1 MKYIKVSEAAAKWG
15 ISARRVRLLCEQ
27 GRIAGVERKGNLYMI
42 PIFVVLGIKHIP
54 QLRLSLGCG
63 FVTYALSPPP
73 TVPVQTAEVDGFAQ
87 MFGRDGGT
95 ASEVGDGAC
104 HLEDTVVGACGEPQ
118 TVHRLLHQRLAP
130 FVDSAVLVEQFRI
143 DLCVAMDVGAV
154 PVAFGL
160 DVAGADHPLAHSGA
174 AFSLCFGQEFVVAQ
188 GLDLHVQVDAV
199 EQGAG
204 DTAEVLLHHA
214 GGTSARNFRVIVV
227 SARARI
233 HGGNLQ
239 CPLDIFLSFDI
250 GKVKFVVVQTFLEL
264 FTDVD
269 SGRHNGHSFVEKVNH
284 LLGTETVI
292 PRQ

>member
-1 MKYIKVSEAAAKWG
+1 MEGLPVPHGSTA
-15 ISARRVRLLCEQ
+15 L
-27 GRIAGVERKGNLYMI
+27 
-42 PIFVVLGIKHIP
+42 PFDLGQ
-54 QLRLSLGCG
+54 QL
-63 FVTYALSPPP
+63 
-73 TVPVQTAEVDGFAQ
+73 
-87 MFGRDGGT
+87 
-95 ASEVGDGAC
+95 
-104 HLEDTVVGACGEPQ
+104 
-118 TVHRLLHQRLAP
+118 
-130 FVDSAVLVEQFRI
+130 I
-143 DLCVAMDVGAV
+143 
-154 PVAFGL
+154 
-160 DVAGADHPLAHSGA
+160 
-174 AFSLCFGQEFVVAQ
+174 VAQ

-239 CPLDIFLSFDI
+239 CPLDILLSFDI